1 MLITMPELPKQP
13 CVVCGGTGIEIDHT
27 AVGNKFKALRLD
39 YGISQRL
46 IAKRMGF
53 SAAYLADLEHGTRK
67 WSPRLIEMY
76 EHALA
81 KGA

>member
-1 MLITMPELPKQP
+1 MLITMPELPKKP
-13 CVVCGGTGIEIDHT
+13 CTICGGTGLEIDHA
-27 AVGNKFKALRLD
+27 AVGYKFKALRLD
-39 YGISQRL
+39 YGINQKL

-53 SAAYLADLEHGTRK
+53 SPAYIADLEHGTRN

-81 KGA
+81 IGA